1 MSPVEQKPSNK
12 PVGNFEKFLL
22 WLERTGNKLPDPLT
36 IFAVLAAT
44 VLVFSFIGSMASFSA
59 IHPLTKKEIS
69 VVNLLSVP
77 GLQRM
82 ISEAVTNFT
91 GFPPLGVV
99 LVAILG
105 VGLAEKTGLF
115 SAILRKTL
123 VGKKGSGTMVVAI
136 VIFVAINANAAGDTG
151 FIVMP
156 PIAAM
161 VFGAIGKNPLTGML
175 CAYAAVA
182 GGFSANMTVN
192 SLDVLIVGF
201 TQAAINLLDKSVVIN
216 PACNWYFLMV
226 STFILTVAGTWVTV
240 KIVEPRMGEFK
251 GQVEAV
257 EAVTEQETKAL
268 KAAGIGLV
276 VFLLIIAALAVPES
290 GLLREPKTQSLLSF
304 SSPFMRGL
312 IFLLALAFF
321 IPAYIYGKGSGKIKS
336 DKDVASLLGQSMA
349 EMGPYIVLAF
359 VIAQFISYFNWSNL
373 GLIMAI
379 IGAEIIKA
387 TGAPAPVLLVL
398 FVSRSATIN
407 MFIGSASAK
416 WAILAPIFVPMFML
430 LGFHPALTQMA
441 YRIGD
446 SVTNVITPLLPY
458 FVILLAF
465 VKKYDK
471 DIGMGTLMANMLP
484 YTITFFIVWTIQLLV
499 WFALKLPLGP
509 GAPVLM

>member
-1 MSPVEQKPSNK
+1 MSPVEQKPNNNST
-12 PVGNFEKFLL
+12 GLFEKFLL

-36 IFAVLAAT
+36 IFASLAAI
-44 VLVFSFIGSMASFSA
+44 VLVISLIGSLTNFSA
-59 IHPLTKKEIS
+59 IHPMTKKVITT
-69 VVNLLSVP
+69 VNLLTTE
-77 GLQRM
+77 GLQRI
-82 ISEAVTNFT
+82 ISNAVVNFT
-91 GFPPLGVV
+91 GFPPLGIV

-115 SAILRKTL
+115 SALLRKTL
-123 VGKKGSGTMVVAI
+123 VGKKGNSTLVVGI
-136 VIFVAINANAAGDTG
+136 IIFVAINANAAGDTG

-161 VFGAIGKNPLTGML
+161 VFGAIGKNPLAGML
-175 CAYAAVA
+175 AAYAAVA
-182 GGFSANMTVN
+182 GGFSANMVVN
-192 SLDVLIVGF
+192 ALDVLLVGF
-201 TQAAINLLDKSVVIN
+201 TQPAIDLLDKTVIIN
-216 PACNWYFLMV
+216 PAANWYFLMV
-226 STFILTVAGTWVTV
+226 SCILLTIVATWVTV
-240 KIVEPRMGEFK
+240 KIVEPRMGVFK

-257 EAVTEQETKAL
+257 EEVTAQETKAL
-268 KAAGIGLV
+268 KAAGIGLAI
-276 VFLLIIAALAVPES
+276 FLIIIAALAIPET
-290 GLLREPKTQSLLSF
+290 GLLREPKTLSLLSF
-304 SSPFMRGL
+304 NSPFMRGMIAL
-312 IFLLALAFF
+312 IALAFF
-321 IPAYIYGKGSGKIKS
+321 VPAYIYGKVSGQIKS
-336 DKDVASLLGQSMA
+336 DKDTAALLGKSMS

-373 GLIMAI
+373 GIILAI
-379 IGAEIIKA
+379 KGAELIKA
-387 TGAPAPVLLVL
+387 SGAPAPVLLVL
-398 FVSRSATIN
+398 FIILSATIN

-430 LGFHPALTQMA
+430 LGFHPALTLIA

-484 YTITFFIVWTIQLLV
+484 YTIVFFLLWTTQLLI

-509 GAPVLM
+509 GAPVML